1 MVWDKKSPN
10 PAPLTE
16 QDWLILGHEYLKNGL
31 PRLPRVRIDVPL
43 PPTPDGLHTLA
54 HKLAGL
60 AEGLHRAAR
69 EGRLTAPRS
78 AIFDAKG
85 QIAQTHLSMRALR
98 DEWETELR
106 EAMPG
111 EDELPGNVEPFVKT
125 A

>member
-60 AEGLHRAAR
+60 AEGL
-69 EGRLTAPRS
+69 TAPRS